1 MLASC
6 NSTEKTPEQAA
17 APVAIPAAK
26 PDTRPVIA
34 CFGDSLTEVNLD
46 SHQSYTDFLQKTL
59 DQKGYAYRVVNLGI
73 SGDTTTGGMGR
84 IQSAIDL
91 KPQIMLLELGGND
104 GLRGIPI
111 TSTKANLESMIQQVQ
126 AAKIPIVLAGMT
138 LPPNYGPDYI
148 RDFEHMYRDLAK
160 KYKLTLIP
168 FLLEGIRQKIAT
180 TPGLL
185 NKDGIHP
192 TPQGNV
198 LVAAT
203 VMQTLEPLLRSH

>member
-6 NSTEKTPEQAA
+6 NSTEKTPEKEVEPAA
-17 APVAIPAAK
+17 VPAAK
-26 PDTRPVIA
+26 ADNRPVIA

-46 SHQSYTDFLQKTL
+46 SGQSYTDFLQKML

-73 SGDTTTGGMGR
+73 SGDTTTGGLGR

-91 KPQIMLLELGGND
+91 KPQIVLLELGGND

-111 TSTKANLESMIQQVQ
+111 ASSRANLESMIQQLQ
-126 AAKIPIVLAGMT
+126 TAKIQVVLAGMT
-138 LPPNYGPDYI
+138 LPPNYGPEYI
-148 RDFEHMYRDLAK
+148 RGFEAMYRDLAK

-168 FLLEGIRQKIAT
+168 FLLEGIRQQLAT

-192 TPQGNV
+192 TPKGNV
-198 LVAAT
+198 LVAST
-203 VMQTLEPLLRSH
+203 VMETLEPLLRSQ